1 MRHGSGDGPINLEK
15 VERSEEWPDIPEGEN
30 GVKYDQ
36 GKSRY
41 DLIDAYAL
49 EMLAQVY
56 TYGTIKY
63 DDHNWRGGFR
73 WGRIFG
79 ALMRHAWAFWRGEEN
94 DPESGLPHMAHAAWQ
109 CFALLSFS
117 KEKLGEDDRWKDL
130 K

>member
-1 MRHGSGDGPINLEK
+1 MIEGHEK
-15 VERSEEWPDIPEGEN
+15 DQEWPDILDDEA
-30 GVKYDQ
+30 GVKYDD

-49 EMLAQVY
+49 EQLAKVY

-63 DDHNWRGGFR
+63 KDNNWRGGFK

-79 ALMRHAWAFWRGEEN
+79 ALMRHAWAFWRGEDD

-117 KEKLGEDDRWKDL
+117 NEQRGEDDRWTDKDNQ
-130 K
+130 KK